1 MLCQFKTS
9 DPAHKRP
16 TDENSPAPA
25 STMRTRN
32 QSYSLTSHQDFDHA
46 GRRDRGP
53 QNHQGELKQMENC
66 FKSMQGNFRK
76 LQAEHKDLKRT
87 YDELLSVRK
96 YYGGAVDHII
106 NNAIKPYARKRR
118 LILDKDDLKSLAAVL
133 TPMLQDALNVGTL
146 GQQVAT
152 SQPRIQILHEDLN
165 KMSGAKNEVEELR
178 EQVAGLQ
185 NELLAKVQDVSV
197 VSDEHFAQ
205 DFHSIAALIKTF
217 SRKIQLDETINLS
230 EVLEPVALL
239 AKISPHHWKGRK
251 RSKIFIEAW
260 VWSILIECVF
270 TGAFAVFGKGCESLD
285 QAWKQIFGS
294 GHDHG
299 WPQPSVASETWRS
312 TTVKHLIDAVDE
324 SAIDPQGVEGTRL
337 SMDEACALVSSR
349 LRKNLGCLNS
359 QADLASIQ
367 KIADKAFGL
376 AMQMSKQ
383 QSRLQITCP
392 ALGAQYQGEAMSAT
406 LDADGEEMTH
416 GNVAFVIN
424 PGLSKWG
431 DAHGKSFDQR
441 YEIVRCLVQLEHE
454 YENVKTRRECDL
466 A

>member
-1 MLCQFKTS
+1 
-9 DPAHKRP
+9 
-16 TDENSPAPA
+16 
-25 STMRTRN
+25 
-32 QSYSLTSHQDFDHA
+32 
-46 GRRDRGP
+46 
-53 QNHQGELKQMENC
+53 MENC

-76 LQAEHKDLKRT
+76 LQAQHKDLKRT

-152 SQPRIQILHEDLN
+152 SQPRIQTLHEDLN

-185 NELLAKVQDVSV
+185 NELLAKLQDVSV

-205 DFHSIAALIKTF
+205 DFHSIATLIKTF

-270 TGAFAVFGKGCESLD
+270 TGAFAVFGKG
-285 QAWKQIFGS
+285 F
-294 GHDHG
+294 
-299 WPQPSVASETWRS
+299 
-312 TTVKHLIDAVDE
+312 DE